1 MWREIF
7 EKPVRSNR
15 QKKKAPLVLT
25 VVAVLAVYLNRTG
38 QYANGF
44 QLFPCM
50 KRRLYPTLRIENLIT
65 YYRKK
70 VGIPTMA
77 TVLYITAH
85 PHDHTQSY
93 SMAVGQAF
101 IEAYKAAH
109 PGDEVIHLDL
119 YKTTVPQLDVDVF
132 SGWGKLRSGSSF
144 EQLSDAEKEKVGL
157 LAGLT
162 DQFVA
167 ADKYVFVTP
176 LWNFSFPPVMKAY
189 IDSICTAGK
198 TFKYTEQGPVGL
210 LTNKKA
216 LHIQARGGIY
226 SEGPAAAL
234 EMGHRY
240 LGVIMQ
246 FFGIPSFEG
255 LFVEGHNQ
263 YPDRAQAIKEEA
275 LERARELAK
284 TF

>member
-1 MWREIF
+1 
-7 EKPVRSNR
+7 
-15 QKKKAPLVLT
+15 
-25 VVAVLAVYLNRTG
+25 
-38 QYANGF
+38 
-44 QLFPCM
+44 
-50 KRRLYPTLRIENLIT
+50 
-65 YYRKK
+65 
-70 VGIPTMA
+70 MA

-93 SMAVGQAF
+93 SMAVGKAF
-101 IEAYKAAH
+101 IEAYREAN
-109 PGDEVIHLDL
+109 PSDEVVQLDL
-119 YKTTVPQLDVDVF
+119 YRENIPQIDADVF

-144 EQLSDAEKEKVGL
+144 DDLSNEEKSKVSRLGE
-157 LAGLT
+157 LT

-210 LTNKKA
+210 LTDKKA
-216 LHIQARGGIY
+216 IHIQARGGVY
-226 SEGPAAAL
+226 SEGPAAGM

-240 LGVIMQ
+240 LSNIMQ
-246 FFGIPSFEG
+246 FFGIPSFNG

-263 YPDRAQAIKEEA
+263 FPDRADQIKREAI
-275 LERARELAK
+275 ERAKEQAK